1 MGEIVAQSRVEEE
14 ETSEKDGEDGVGRSA
29 GGRLEGEEGTLDA
42 VGCDVGEGQ
51 EEGRRKRVE
60 TKDEYMETAVEEV
73 GETEEDEEVSR
84 LRREVGMEHIEGD
97 EEDVGD
103 VMDAL
108 GDVEDDAGLEDETV
122 DHDEVG
128 DEDSK
133 VHVPEECVEYVASLQ
148 ADGAH

>member
-1 MGEIVAQSRVEEE
+1 MARAEKNHNMGEIVAQSRVEEE

-97 EEDVGD
+97 EEDVGEEEGEERD
-103 VMDAL
+103 
-108 GDVEDDAGLEDETV
+108 EDD
-122 DHDEVG
+122 
-128 DEDSK
+128 
-133 VHVPEECVEYVASLQ
+133 EEGERARSCMGKRVR
-148 ADGAH
+148 